1 MKRNILLTAGRAELR
16 AEGGMKKVYLYAYSG
31 GVMYP
36 RLAIKWNGAV
46 VVDISAIS
54 IDAAEKPIHLGHD
67 IKKPIGHTTSISATN
82 ELVAD
87 GILSIASP
95 DTQSVIDSAGVGF
108 PWKSSIGVNILEH
121 QIYEDGQTVVVNG
134 REFQGPVLVVT
145 SSVLEE
151 ISLVS
156 VPGDSESY
164 ADIQAR
170 LSNGE
175 ATMPTFE
182 EWVASLGLDLSAISD
197 DLKTVL
203 QKQYAETIE
212 SSAEPPAPPMP
223 DASAEDG
230 SMADPTKEPEMA
242 AKAKASGK
250 LDLKA
255 QREMLAAEQARVAS
269 VRDFCAKNDNPK
281 VGIAGKEVDL
291 CAHSIKEGWSLRDTE
306 YHFLK
311 HERLQATRKD
321 RPQVPAIHTK
331 SSSDINKHVLQA
343 ALALR
348 AGIDV
353 EDKKWQSKRLRD
365 SAPAWLRADINN
377 DAKQAILE
385 KAQPMRGESMIDMCA
400 HAMRAAGKEVP
411 VGRHAI
417 LQAAFSPGSSVS
429 DLFGQTFGAKVLD
442 GYTEVKDFTEGW
454 TVDGE
459 NPDMEQHDR
468 IRMEAAGDLDHLPIG
483 GEASH
488 ATRAAK
494 TEKAKVERFAKQM
507 ELDEADLL
515 GDNFGKL
522 KETPRDFGLAA
533 GRVRPNIGA
542 AILLANANLNATGR
556 ALFNTTDGN
565 KFGSAALS
573 RASLSAAIAAMM
585 EFKDGDAILNLEP
598 THLLVP
604 PELADLAVQL
614 TQSARNA
621 TTNANEGELNPLA
634 RHNIQ
639 VIAEARL
646 KLGVTNKVTGTAYSG
661 SASTWYL
668 VSNQAHTI
676 EFTTLQ
682 GAGSAPIVR
691 TTELTNGK
699 FGLNFDVRLYVNGVA
714 LDWRGFVYNQ
724 SAAL

>member
-1 MKRNILLTAGRAELR
+1 MRKRLTLEATKVKLTAEN
-16 AEGGMKKVYLYAYSG
+16 GMKKFNFYAYSG
-31 GVMYP
+31 GIMYP
-36 RLAIKWNGAV
+36 KLAIKWDGPT
-46 VVDISAIS
+46 VVDVSGVVIN
-54 IDAAEKPIHLGHD
+54 AAEKPVHMDHD
-67 IKKPIGHTTSISATN
+67 IGRPVGHTTSIQAVNDITATGIFSLDN
-82 ELVAD
+82 EDSRNIV
-87 GILSIASP
+87 
-95 DTQSVIDSAGVGF
+95 QSGEAGF
-108 PWKSSIGVNILEH
+108 PWKCSIGLGITEY
-121 QIYEDGQTVVVNG
+121 QIYEEGQTVTVNG
-134 REFQGPVLVVT
+134 RDFAGPVLVVT

-151 ISLVS
+151 ISFVT
-156 VPGDSESY
+156 VPGDAESY
-164 ADIQAR
+164 AEIMAR
-170 LSNGE
+170 LSNGG
-175 ATMPTFE
+175 ATMLTFE
-182 EWVASLGLDLSAISD
+182 EWVASLGLDVSAISD

-212 SSAEPPAPPMP
+212 NSAEPPAPPMP
-223 DASAEDG
+223 DASAEG
-230 SMADPTKEPEMA
+230 DPTETPPQDPEMA

-255 QREMLAAEQARVAS
+255 QREMLAAEQARVAA

-353 EDKKWQSKRLRD
+353 EDKKWGSKHLRD
-365 SAPAWLRADINN
+365 NVPAWLRADINS
-377 DAKQAILE
+377 DAKQAVLE
-385 KAQPMRGESMIDMCA
+385 KANPLRGESILDMCA

-411 VGRHAI
+411 VGRHNI

-442 GYTEVKDFTEGW
+442 GYSEITDFTEGW

-468 IRMEAAGDLDHLPIG
+468 IRMQAAGDLDHLPIG

-494 TEKAKVERFAKQM
+494 TEQAKVERFAKQM
-507 ELDEADLL
+507 ELDEVDVL

-585 EFKDGDAILNLEP
+585 KFKDGDAILNLKP
-598 THLLVP
+598 THILVS

-621 TTNANEGELNPLA
+621 TTNANEGEVNPLA
-634 RHNIQ
+634 RYNIE
-639 VIAEARL
+639 VVPEARL
-646 KLGVTNKVTGTAYSG
+646 ALGVTNKVTGTAYSG

-682 GAGSAPIVR
+682 GAGRAPIVR

-699 FGLNFDVRLYVNGVA
+699 FGLNFDVRLYIGGVA
-714 LDWRGFVYNQ
+714 LDWRGLVYNQ
-724 SAAL
+724 SAPL